1 MYLLSLNLLNMIENL
16 LNLVKQYAGDAIIN
30 NPDIPN
36 ERNEEAVQETA
47 ASIEN
52 GLQGVLAQGGVK
64 DLLSMFTG
72 RTGVTNDNPVVQ
84 NISGGLMETMMQ
96 KFGLDR
102 GKAGGIVGS
111 LLPVI
116 LGQLVNRTKDPN
128 DNGFNIQDIFN
139 GLSGGKTA
147 GTDISGLAGRMMQGG
162 LDKDGDGD
170 VDLQDLMGMFSGGGN
185 NASTRQSNNPLDA
198 LKGMFGQ

>member
-102 GKAGGIVGS
+102 GKAG
-111 LLPVI
+111 
-116 LGQLVNRTKDPN
+116 
-128 DNGFNIQDIFN
+128 
-139 GLSGGKTA
+139 
-147 GTDISGLAGRMMQGG
+147 
-162 LDKDGDGD
+162 
-170 VDLQDLMGMFSGGGN
+170 
-185 NASTRQSNNPLDA
+185 
-198 LKGMFGQ
+198 

>member
-1 MYLLSLNLLNMIENL
+1 LNMVENL

-36 ERNEEAVQETA
+36 ERNEDAVHETA

-102 GKAGGIVGS
+102 GKAGGLVGS
-111 LLPVI
+111 LLPMI

-139 GLSGGKTA
+139 GLSGGKTS
-147 GTDISGLAGRMMQGG
+147 GMDISG
-162 LDKDGDGD
+162 
-170 VDLQDLMGMFSGGGN
+170 
-185 NASTRQSNNPLDA
+185 
-198 LKGMFGQ
+198 